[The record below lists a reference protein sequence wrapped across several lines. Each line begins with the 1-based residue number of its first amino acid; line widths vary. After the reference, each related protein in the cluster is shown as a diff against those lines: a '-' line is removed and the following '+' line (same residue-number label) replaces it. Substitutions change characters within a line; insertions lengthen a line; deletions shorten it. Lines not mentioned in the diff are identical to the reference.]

1 LFDKEETMKFIS
13 LLLLFFKL
21 NCNSEINP
29 SLKFFLEP
37 QESIGINLEESDG
50 STDLFEGTTTDT
62 YTITLK
68 SKPFRNYGIR
78 INFDQS
84 QLIIN
89 ENQSSPVI
97 LVFNSE
103 NWNIPQT
110 VSVRAVFDGRTEGN
124 MQSIITHS
132 QNYSPTSIY
141 NLGSIRANISDNF
154 GSRLTTSFQ
163 SGTVTLAAINTII
176 PLTTAVNSSKA
187 YVYCNFQI
195 SNSASSRAA
204 TCQINSS
211 GTQVEIIAGVIGSNT
226 VVNWYVAEFSQ
237 GADVQRSVVNFSS
250 SDSTILITLSKNID
264 LSRTFVII
272 YSRTTDGSLNQDEQ
286 RYFTARL
293 TSQSTLNITRQD
305 TGVAVDVE
313 WQVIQLDGARVQS
326 GQTIIPNGSS
336 SVQATIGLVS
346 LTDSFI
352 IMNNNG
358 SANINGRETDLYV
371 QASYTD
377 SRTVNFRRTGNQDSV
392 TVSWYSIE
400 MIDGTTVQS
409 GSVSV
414 AGTSANA
421 QASLN
426 SVETGKTMIAM
437 TYRVETGN
445 SPEATQDSGTFSSI
459 FLNSTTIQFNRA
471 VPENNICEIT
481 WFAVTYQ

>member
-1 LFDKEETMKFIS
+1 
-13 LLLLFFKL
+13 
-21 NCNSEINP
+21 
-29 SLKFFLEP
+29 
-37 QESIGINLEESDG
+37 
-50 STDLFEGTTTDT
+50 
-62 YTITLK
+62 
-68 SKPFRNYGIR
+68 
-78 INFDQS
+78 
-84 QLIIN
+84 
-89 ENQSSPVI
+89 
-97 LVFNSE
+97 
-103 NWNIPQT
+103 
-110 VSVRAVFDGRTEGN
+110 